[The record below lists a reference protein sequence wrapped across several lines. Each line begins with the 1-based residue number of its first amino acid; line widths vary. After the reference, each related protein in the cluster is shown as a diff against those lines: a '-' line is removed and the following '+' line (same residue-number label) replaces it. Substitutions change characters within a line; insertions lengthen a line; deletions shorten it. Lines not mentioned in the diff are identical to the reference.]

1 MVFYFYE
8 NQEIQGTKWQSKKG
22 FNEGSLKKG
31 VVRIDAIYADSAGVV
46 SYLMIM
52 VLLLAES
59 DPFTLELDWSSTS
72 IGASLSSN
80 AALEVDI
87 PEEEIVNELPVER
100 EEFDVAAGPSRASPP
115 VSDFFPLTISSST
128 RSICK
133 CSEDGTVLAKQPER
147 VAIYYC
153 VKSYRFVSIGIVIRT
168 CHTHSRLC
176 IL

>member
-1 MVFYFYE
+1 MPDIPYSILWYSTS
-8 NQEIQGTKWQSKKG
+8 TKTRRYKVQNDKARWG
-22 FNEGSLKKG
+22 LMNLK
-31 VVRIDAIYADSAGVV
+31 RSWSRHYADSAGVV

-72 IGASLSSN
+72 IGASLSIN

-87 PEEEIVNELPVER
+87 PEEIVNELPVER

-133 CSEDGTVLAKQPER
+133 CLEDGTVLTKQPER

-153 VKSYRFVSIGIVIRT
+153 VRS
-168 CHTHSRLC
+168 
-176 IL
+176 